1 MLWCQQKDC
10 LRLLVQSECYLEC
23 VRGYRCDRPI
33 CKALYIRVL
42 LHYPY
47 WFILRKNSRI
57 VLRLKEDLRS
67 VYFSYTISRTYF

>member
-1 MLWCQQKDC
+1 MLGLNLPKSHA
-10 LRLLVQSECYLEC
+10 LVSAKGLSQITGSK
-23 VRGYRCDRPI
+23 CDRPI